1 MRLTIRRIWKPGEIA
16 SAAYPPA
23 DYPAREPGI
32 DQIRN
37 RDDSQLQ
44 SVDSLACLLHYPL
57 SAVEPPTLIYLH
69 LPKCGGTTLNRLI
82 EWEYPPHRI
91 YSVDPSFFRWSY
103 YRLLRKSPRRL
114 DGLRVI
120 KGHMPFGVHRLIGRP
135 STYITVLRD
144 PVERVISEYY
154 FALHYPLHPQ
164 HQRMQTLTLE
174 QYATTTPHHN
184 LQCKLLAGSPAQR
197 DFLAG
202 DCTEQTLEAAKAN
215 LAAHFSL
222 AGLTERFDETLALFK
237 VLFGWKLSHYAS
249 FNVGQQRQSRET
261 VPESAR
267 QVIAE
272 RNRYDV
278 AIYQHVLPLFDQALE
293 EHRAAV
299 AEALRDVSQA
309 RTVGRVSTA
318 AFQAASTL
326 RKAISRI
333 QSAI

>member
-1 MRLTIRRIWKPGEIA
+1 ME
-16 SAAYPPA
+16 S
-23 DYPAREPGI
+23 
-32 DQIRN
+32 
-37 RDDSQLQ
+37 
-44 SVDSLACLLHYPL
+44 
-57 SAVEPPTLIYLH
+57 PTLIYLH

-120 KGHMPFGVHRLIGRP
+120 KGHMPFGVHRQIARP
-135 STYITVLRD
+135 CTYITVLRE

-154 FALHYPLHPQ
+154 FALHHPLHPQ
-164 HQRMQTLTLE
+164 HKRMQSLTLE
-174 QYATTTPHHN
+174 QYVTTTPHHN
-184 LQCKLLAGSPAQR
+184 LQCKLLAGPPPQR

-202 DCTEQTLEAAKAN
+202 DCTDETLAAAKAN

-222 AGLTERFDETLALFK
+222 AGLTERFDETLALLK

-249 FNVGQQRQSRET
+249 FNVGQNRPTRQE
-261 VPESAR
+261 VPESTR
-267 QVIAE
+267 QIIAE

-293 EHRAAV
+293 SHRDAV
-299 AEALRDVSQA
+299 ADAIREVSQA
-309 RTVGRVSTA
+309 RTIGPVRTA

-326 RKAISRI
+326 RKAVSRI